1 MTLELNKE
9 QEQEQE
15 QEGVS
20 RKLTDLEE
28 DPLESIINFLDVNAL
43 SRLTTA
49 CSFFRNEGDA
59 NTILQQRREQEYN
72 AIRCLLNRYRIPMPL
87 DHPTRFQVNLIK
99 SASIVETQIRKIEKS
114 NRGLLFQ
121 HNNLTYLFYTQL
133 PVEGI
138 RAGSLDLAL
147 KYYNNDLASWLIRSE
162 NQPIFQFSSDT
173 LQSAA
178 YSGNLELVQWLMHA
192 ERGDDR
198 VRPEQGALNSAARS
212 GNQELVQWLVDA
224 ERGADRVRPEQG
236 ALNSA
241 ARSGNQELVQW
252 LVDAE
257 RGADRVRPE
266 QGALNSAARSG
277 NQELVQWLVDAERG
291 ADRVRPEQGALN
303 SAARSGNQELVQ
315 WLVDAERGADRV
327 RPEQGALNSAARSGN
342 QELVQW
348 LVDAERGADRV
359 RPNEWTLYML
369 HTQAI

>member
-178 YSGNLELVQWLMHA
+178 ISGNQELVQWLMDAERGAARLRPDQGGTLKRAAYSGNLELVQWLMH
-192 ERGDDR
+192 
-198 VRPEQGALNSAARS
+198 
-212 GNQELVQWLVDA
+212 
-224 ERGADRVRPEQG
+224 
-236 ALNSA
+236 
-241 ARSGNQELVQW
+241 
-252 LVDAE
+252 
-257 RGADRVRPE
+257 
-266 QGALNSAARSG
+266 
-277 NQELVQWLVDAERG
+277 AERG

-359 RPNEWTLYML
+359 RPNEWALYNAASSGNLELVQWLREHMAAEVL
-369 HTQAI
+369 IGLGQIILR